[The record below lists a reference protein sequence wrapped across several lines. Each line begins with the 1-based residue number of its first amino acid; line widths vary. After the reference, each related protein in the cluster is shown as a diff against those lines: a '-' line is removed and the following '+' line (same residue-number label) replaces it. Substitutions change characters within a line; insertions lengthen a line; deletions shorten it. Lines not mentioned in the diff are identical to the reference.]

1 MSARVA
7 VLMGSISDKD
17 TMQGCIDMLDKFGI
31 GWEWR
36 VLSAHR
42 TPKEAH
48 EYISGA
54 RDRGIQVIICGA
66 GMAAHLAGAAAAA
79 TTLPVIGVPV
89 NASLDGMDSLLATVQ
104 MPPGIPVATVAIG
117 RAGAKNAAVLAV
129 QMMALSDDELR
140 QKLEDDRIEMRK
152 KVLAADAELG
162 GA

>member
-1 MSARVA
+1 MSVRVA

-17 TMQGCIDMLDKFGI
+17 TMQGCIDMLDHFGV

-42 TPKEAH
+42 TPAETH
-48 EYISGA
+48 EYISSA
-54 RDRGIQVIICGA
+54 RGRGIQVIVCGA

-89 NASLDGMDSLLATVQ
+89 AASLDGLDALLATVQ

-129 QMMALSDDELR
+129 QMMALSDPELT
-140 QKLEDDRIEMRK
+140 QKLEDDRVAMAA
-152 KVLAADAELG
+152 KVLASDAELR

>member
-1 MSARVA
+1 
-7 VLMGSISDKD
+7 MGSISDRD
-17 TMQGCIDMLDKFGI
+17 TMQGCVDTLDRFGV

-42 TPKEAH
+42 TPRETH
-48 EYISGA
+48 EYISSAKG
-54 RDRGIQVIICGA
+54 RGIQVIVCGA

-89 NASLDGMDSLLATVQ
+89 AASLDGMDALLATVQ

-129 QMMALSDDELR
+129 QMMALSDPDLAS
-140 QKLEDDRIEMRK
+140 KLEEDRVAMGA
-152 KVLAADAELG
+152 KVLASDAELR

>member
-7 VLMGSISDKD
+7 VLMGSISDKE
-17 TMQGCIDMLDKFGI
+17 TMQPCIDTLDRFGVE
-31 GWEWR
+31 WEWR

-42 TPKEAH
+42 TPRETH
-48 EYISGA
+48 DYIAAA
-54 RDRGIQVIICGA
+54 RGRGIQVIVCGA

-89 NASLDGMDSLLATVQ
+89 AASVGGMDALLATVQ

-129 QMMALSDDELR
+129 QMMALGDPALTQKLDDE
-140 QKLEDDRIEMRK
+140 RIAMRD
-152 KVLAADAELG
+152 KVLAADAALG